1 MPVSRL
7 PCQHPQKQN
16 IFLIILKPVDVS
28 GKKKAGITMNKKDI
42 IKYQTASGKD
52 RYKFIVYAGKD
63 ETTGKSIIIRKQGF
77 KTLKEAKQAYL
88 DVQQA
93 ILNGDYLPIN
103 QKRLTYKGLLELY
116 LPLYAQTVKET
127 SFYQF
132 KRCMESKVL
141 PVLGDVYL
149 DKITPQL
156 CQKAVNQ
163 WAKEYPVGFE
173 RITIWVSKVLKYA
186 FQIGLIDNNPFDRV
200 IKPKKPA
207 KKKKDNFYT
216 KNELESF
223 LNGARDAGMM
233 KYTLFRLL
241 AFSGMRIGE
250 LIALEWSDVDFFRKT
265 VSINKTLTLDKA
277 GKSTIGSPK
286 TASSN
291 RTIMLDD
298 ETMNAL
304 QKWRAEQSRRII
316 YLGKPKNDLI
326 FPNEHGEHFSSV
338 TVTNWNKKI
347 AEKQGLRKI
356 GLHGFRHTHASLC
369 FEAGLTMQDVKER
382 LGHSNI
388 STTMD
393 IYTHVTK
400 SRKEESVQQLAK
412 FMRA

>member
-1 MPVSRL
+1 
-7 PCQHPQKQN
+7 
-16 IFLIILKPVDVS
+16 
-28 GKKKAGITMNKKDI
+28 MNKKDI

-52 RYKFIVYAGKD
+52 RYKFTVYAGKD
-63 ETTGKSIIIRKQGF
+63 ETTGKSIIVRKQGF

-93 ILNGDYLPIN
+93 ILNWDYLPIN

-173 RITIWVSKVLKYA
+173 RVTIWVSKVLKYA

-223 LNGARDAGMM
+223 LNGASDAGMM

-250 LIALEWSDVDFFRKT
+250 LIALEWSDFDFFRKT

>member
-1 MPVSRL
+1 
-7 PCQHPQKQN
+7 
-16 IFLIILKPVDVS
+16 
-28 GKKKAGITMNKKDI
+28 MNKKDI

-52 RYKFIVYAGKD
+52 RYKFIAYAGKD

-103 QKRLTYKGLLELY
+103 QKRLTYKGLFELY
-116 LPLYAQTVKET
+116 LPLYAQTVKEST
-127 SFYQF
+127 FYQF
-132 KRCMESKVL
+132 KRCIESKAL
-141 PVLGDVYL
+141 PALGDVYL

-163 WAKEYPVGFE
+163 WAKDTPGSFI
-173 RITIWVSKVLKYA
+173 RITIWASKVLKYA
-186 FQIGLIDNNPFDRV
+186 FQIGLIDSNPFDRV

-216 KNELESF
+216 KDELETF

-233 KYTLFRLL
+233 QYTLFRLL

-277 GKSTIGSPK
+277 GKSTVGSPK
-286 TASSN
+286 TSNSN

-298 ETMNAL
+298 ETVSIL
-304 QKWRAEQSRRII
+304 QNWRAEQARRII
-316 YLGKPKNDLI
+316 YLGNPRNNLV
-326 FPNEHGEHFSSV
+326 FAREHGEHLANA
-338 TVTNWNKKI
+338 TIMNWNKKI

-369 FEAGLTMQDVKER
+369 FEAGLTMQDVKDR

-400 SRKEESVQQLAK
+400 SRKEDSIQQLAN

>member
-1 MPVSRL
+1 
-7 PCQHPQKQN
+7 
-16 IFLIILKPVDVS
+16 
-28 GKKKAGITMNKKDI
+28 MNKKDI

-132 KRCMESKVL
+132 KRCMESKAL

-163 WAKEYPVGFE
+163 WAKEYPNSFGRV
-173 RITIWVSKVLKYA
+173 TIWTSKVLKYA
-186 FQIGLIDNNPFDRV
+186 FKIGLIDSNPFDRV

-207 KKKKDNFYT
+207 KKKKENFYT
-216 KNELESF
+216 KKELETF

-250 LIALEWSDVDFFRKT
+250 LIALNWSDVDFFRKT
-265 VSINKTLTLDKA
+265 VSINKTLTLDKG
-277 GKSTIGSPK
+277 GKYTIGSPK

-298 ETMNAL
+298 ETMNIL

-316 YLGKPKNDLI
+316 YLGKPQNDLI
-326 FPNEHGEHFSSV
+326 FPSEHGSHLANP
-338 TVTNWNKKI
+338 TVQHWNEKI
-347 AEKQGLRKI
+347 AKKQGLRKI
-356 GLHGFRHTHASLC
+356 SLHGFRHTHASLC
-369 FEAGLTMQDVKER
+369 FEAGLTMQDVKDR

-400 SRKEESVQQLAK
+400 SRKKESVQQLAN

>member
-1 MPVSRL
+1 
-7 PCQHPQKQN
+7 
-16 IFLIILKPVDVS
+16 
-28 GKKKAGITMNKKDI
+28 MNKKDI

-163 WAKEYPVGFE
+163 WAREYPIGFE
-173 RITIWVSKVLKYA
+173 RVTIWASKVLKYA
-186 FQIGLIDNNPFDRV
+186 FKIGLIDSNPFDRV
-200 IKPKKPA
+200 IKPKKPV

-216 KNELESF
+216 KDELETF

-265 VSINKTLTLDKA
+265 VSINKTVTLDKA
-277 GKSTIGSPK
+277 GKYTIGSPK

-291 RTIMLDD
+291 RKIMLDD
-298 ETMNAL
+298 ETVNIL
-304 QKWRAEQSRRII
+304 KKWRAEQSRRII
-316 YLGKPKNDLI
+316 YLGKSKNDLV
-326 FPNEHGEHFSSV
+326 FPNEHGEHFMSA
-338 TVTNWNKKI
+338 TVMNWNKKI

-369 FEAGLTMQDVKER
+369 FEAGLTMQDVKDR

>member
-1 MPVSRL
+1 
-7 PCQHPQKQN
+7 
-16 IFLIILKPVDVS
+16 
-28 GKKKAGITMNKKDI
+28 MNKKDI

-63 ETTGKSIIIRKQGF
+63 ETTGKSIVIRKQGF

-103 QKRLTYKGLLELY
+103 QKRLTYKDLLELY

-127 SFYQF
+127 SFFQF

-163 WAKEYPVGFE
+163 WAKDTPGGFV
-173 RITIWVSKVLKYA
+173 RAASWSSKVFKYA
-186 FQIGLIDNNPFDRV
+186 FQIGLIDSNPFDRV
-200 IKPKKPA
+200 IMPKKPA
-207 KKKKDNFYT
+207 KQKKENFYT
-216 KNELESF
+216 KDELETF
-223 LNGARDAGMM
+223 LNGARDAGIM
-233 KYTLFRLL
+233 KYALFRLL

-250 LIALEWSDVDFFRKT
+250 LIALEWSDIDFFRKT

-277 GKSTIGSPK
+277 GNYTVGRPK
-286 TASSN
+286 TTSSN
-291 RTIMLDD
+291 RVIMLDN
-298 ETMNAL
+298 ETMAIL

-326 FPNEHGEHFSSV
+326 FPGEHGAHLVYS
-338 TVTNWNKKI
+338 TALDWNKKI
-347 AEKQGLRKI
+347 AKKQGLKNI
-356 GLHGFRHTHASLC
+356 SLHGFRHTHASLC
-369 FEAGLTMQDVKER
+369 FEAGLTMQDVKDR

-400 SRKEESVQQLAK
+400 SRKEESIQQLAK

>member
-1 MPVSRL
+1 
-7 PCQHPQKQN
+7 
-16 IFLIILKPVDVS
+16 
-28 GKKKAGITMNKKDI
+28 MNKKDI

-141 PVLGDVYL
+141 PALGDVYL

-173 RITIWVSKVLKYA
+173 RVTIWVSKVLKYA

>member
-1 MPVSRL
+1 
-7 PCQHPQKQN
+7 
-16 IFLIILKPVDVS
+16 
-28 GKKKAGITMNKKDI
+28 MNKKDI

-77 KTLKEAKQAYL
+77 KTLREAKQAYL

-163 WAKEYPVGFE
+163 WAKDTPGGFVKAAV
-173 RITIWVSKVLKYA
+173 WASKILKYA
-186 FQIGLIDNNPFDRV
+186 FQIGLIDINPFDRV
-200 IKPKKPA
+200 IMPKKPA

-216 KNELESF
+216 KDELETF

-265 VSINKTLTLDKA
+265 VSINKTMTLDKA
-277 GKSTIGSPK
+277 GKYTIGSPK
-286 TASSN
+286 TTSSN

-298 ETMNAL
+298 ETMNIL
-304 QKWRAEQSRRII
+304 KKWRAEQSRRII
-316 YLGKPKNDLI
+316 YLGKPKNDLV
-326 FPNEHGEHFSSV
+326 FPNEHGEHFMSA
-338 TVTNWNKKI
+338 TVMNWNKKI

-369 FEAGLTMQDVKER
+369 FEAGLTMQDVKDR

-400 SRKEESVQQLAK
+400 NRKEESVQQLAK
-412 FMRA
+412 FMLA

>member
-1 MPVSRL
+1 
-7 PCQHPQKQN
+7 
-16 IFLIILKPVDVS
+16 
-28 GKKKAGITMNKKDI
+28 MNKKDI

-63 ETTGKSIIIRKQGF
+63 ETTGKSIIVRKQGF

-132 KRCMESKVL
+132 KRCMELQVL

-163 WAKEYPVGFE
+163 WAKDTPGGFV
-173 RITIWVSKVLKYA
+173 RVAAWSSRVLKYA
-186 FQIGLIDNNPFDRV
+186 FQIGLIDSNPFDRV

-216 KNELESF
+216 KDELETF

-241 AFSGMRIGE
+241 TFSGMRIGE

-265 VSINKTLTLDKA
+265 VSINKTLTLDKG

-286 TASSN
+286 TASGN

-298 ETMNAL
+298 ATMNAL

-316 YLGKPKNDLI
+316 YLGKPKNDLV
-326 FPNEHGEHFSSV
+326 FPSEHGSYLVNSV
-338 TVTNWNKKI
+338 IQYWNEKI

-356 GLHGFRHTHASLC
+356 SLHGFRHTHASLC

-400 SRKEESVQQLAK
+400 SRKEESIQQLAK

>member
-1 MPVSRL
+1 
-7 PCQHPQKQN
+7 
-16 IFLIILKPVDVS
+16 
-28 GKKKAGITMNKKDI
+28 MNKKDI

-63 ETTGKSIIIRKQGF
+63 ETTGKSIVIRKQGF

-127 SFYQF
+127 SFFQF

-163 WAKEYPVGFE
+163 WAKDTPGGFV
-173 RITIWVSKVLKYA
+173 RAASWSSKVFKYA
-186 FQIGLIDNNPFDRV
+186 FQIGLIDSNPFDRV
-200 IKPKKPA
+200 IMPKKPA
-207 KKKKDNFYT
+207 KQKKENFYT
-216 KNELESF
+216 KDELETF
-223 LNGARDAGMM
+223 LNGARDAGIM
-233 KYTLFRLL
+233 KYALFRLL

-250 LIALEWSDVDFFRKT
+250 LITLEWSDIDFFRKT

-277 GKSTIGSPK
+277 GNYTVGRPK
-286 TASSN
+286 TTSSN
-291 RTIMLDD
+291 RVIMLDD
-298 ETMNAL
+298 ETMAIL

-326 FPNEHGEHFSSV
+326 FPGEHGAHLVYS
-338 TVTNWNKKI
+338 TALDWNKKI
-347 AEKQGLRKI
+347 AKKQGLKNI
-356 GLHGFRHTHASLC
+356 SLHGFRHTHASLC
-369 FEAGLTMQDVKER
+369 FEAGLTMQDVKDR

-400 SRKEESVQQLAK
+400 SRKEESIQQLAK

>member
-1 MPVSRL
+1 
-7 PCQHPQKQN
+7 
-16 IFLIILKPVDVS
+16 
-28 GKKKAGITMNKKDI
+28 MNKKDI

-52 RYKFIVYAGKD
+52 RYKFIAYAGKD

-103 QKRLTYKGLLELY
+103 QKRLTYKGLFELY
-116 LPLYAQTVKET
+116 LPLYAQTVKEST
-127 SFYQF
+127 FYQF
-132 KRCMESKVL
+132 KHCIESKAL
-141 PVLGDVYL
+141 PALGDVYL

-163 WAKEYPVGFE
+163 WAKDTPGSFI
-173 RITIWVSKVLKYA
+173 RITIWASKVLKYA
-186 FQIGLIDNNPFDRV
+186 FQIGLIDSNPFDRV

-216 KNELESF
+216 KDELETF

-233 KYTLFRLL
+233 QYTLFRLL

-277 GKSTIGSPK
+277 GKSTVGSPK
-286 TASSN
+286 TSNSN

-298 ETMNAL
+298 ETVSIL
-304 QKWRAEQSRRII
+304 QNWRAEQARRII
-316 YLGKPKNDLI
+316 YLGNPRNNLV
-326 FPNEHGEHFSSV
+326 FAREHGEHLANA
-338 TVTNWNKKI
+338 TIMNWNKKI

-369 FEAGLTMQDVKER
+369 FEAGLTMQDVKDR

-400 SRKEESVQQLAK
+400 SRKEDSIQQLAN

>member
-1 MPVSRL
+1 
-7 PCQHPQKQN
+7 
-16 IFLIILKPVDVS
+16 
-28 GKKKAGITMNKKDI
+28 MNKKDI

-173 RITIWVSKVLKYA
+173 RVTIWVSKVLKYA

-207 KKKKDNFYT
+207 KK
-216 KNELESF
+216 
-223 LNGARDAGMM
+223 R
-233 KYTLFRLL
+233 
-241 AFSGMRIGE
+241 
-250 LIALEWSDVDFFRKT
+250 RKIT
-265 VSINKTLTLDKA
+265 SILK
-277 GKSTIGSPK
+277 
-286 TASSN
+286 
-291 RTIMLDD
+291 M
-298 ETMNAL
+298 
-304 QKWRAEQSRRII
+304 
-316 YLGKPKNDLI
+316 
-326 FPNEHGEHFSSV
+326 
-338 TVTNWNKKI
+338 NWN
-347 AEKQGLRKI
+347 
-356 GLHGFRHTHASLC
+356 
-369 FEAGLTMQDVKER
+369 
-382 LGHSNI
+382 HS
-388 STTMD
+388 
-393 IYTHVTK
+393 
-400 SRKEESVQQLAK
+400 
-412 FMRA
+412 

>member
-1 MPVSRL
+1 
-7 PCQHPQKQN
+7 
-16 IFLIILKPVDVS
+16 
-28 GKKKAGITMNKKDI
+28 MNKKDI

-163 WAKEYPVGFE
+163 WAKDTPGGFV
-173 RITIWVSKVLKYA
+173 RAAAWSSKVFKYA
-186 FQIGLIDNNPFDRV
+186 FQIGLIDSNPFDRV
-200 IKPKKPA
+200 IMPKKQA
-207 KKKKDNFYT
+207 KEKKENFYT
-216 KNELESF
+216 KDELETF

-250 LIALEWSDVDFFRKT
+250 LIALEWADVDFFRKT
-265 VSINKTLTLDKA
+265 VSINKTLTLSKA

-286 TASSN
+286 TTNSN

-298 ETMNAL
+298 ETMKIL

-316 YLGKPKNDLI
+316 YLGSPKNHSV
-326 FPNEHGEHFSSV
+326 FSNEYGERLVNS
-338 TVTNWNKKI
+338 TILRWNKKI
-347 AEKQGLRKI
+347 AEKQGLKTI

-369 FEAGLTMQDVKER
+369 FEAGLTMQDVKDR

-400 SRKEESVQQLAK
+400 SRKEESIQQLAK